1 MAEHFSFGSWDIEP
15 VPSSSTQCALA
26 RAIAPASAKFRPRFS
41 AARLQFDSVT
51 GPALSVRG
59 LRTRRHCVY
68 ELESDSADSPAL
80 EVMVERLGRQ
90 EGWSVVGQVF
100 CPSGEAWAGCAV
112 ELCEEAAG
120 GLSRAVRTN
129 EWGEFAL
136 TPANNGPW
144 RLGLV
149 AGGRRYDI
157 APVPMP

>member
-1 MAEHFSFGSWDIEP
+1 MLL
-15 VPSSSTQCALA
+15 T
-26 RAIAPASAKFRPRFS
+26 RK
-41 AARLQFDSVT
+41 T
-51 GPALSVRG
+51 GPAGTPTSG
-59 LRTRRHCVY
+59 LVAH
-68 ELESDSADSPAL
+68 LAS
-80 EVMVERLGRQ
+80 
-90 EGWSVVGQVF
+90 
-100 CPSGEAWAGCAV
+100 
-112 ELCEEAAG
+112 